1 MLRMRTCHCIG
12 PPVPIIR
19 AGPVTTG
26 NQWKFLSLK
35 GNTAYI
41 DLKDYYI
48 DQVDSIMGILVGLV
62 QPPMQVV
69 MA

>member
-1 MLRMRTCHCIG
+1 
-12 PPVPIIR
+12 VPIIR

-62 QPPMQVV
+62 QPPMRVV